1 LDRIYQHSI
10 ISVTDNSAGAVVSLN
25 KYRDTGDRHMSYN
38 NDYAEESNIIC
49 IDGNENELIPGLN
62 DMMTRMADLFIENY
76 IDPDYLES
84 IPVDEPI
91 LIDYTTLSDEEMKEL
106 IKCAA
111 VSLTLESD
119 NNRSEL
125 LLS

>member
-1 LDRIYQHSI
+1 MFFFLHSFLPRHHKNHPLMTEEDI
-10 ISVTDNSAGAVVSLN
+10 ATLVFEASVGIDHPISSP
-25 KYRDTGDRHMSYN
+25 
-38 NDYAEESNIIC
+38 EQ
-49 IDGNENELIPGLN
+49 ELQRLH
-62 DMMTRMADLFIENY
+62 
-76 IDPDYLES
+76 
-84 IPVDEPI
+84 
-91 LIDYTTLSDEEMKEL
+91 EEMKDL